1 MKKISTIVL
10 SALIAVTLSCAAAAA
25 PHAHSGHPQQKP
37 HHPHAPAP
45 IPPHDDAVLKKLS
58 QETEGVTLEDL
69 RYAYRNAQK
78 KDSIINAMNRP
89 GEAKPWY
96 EYRKIFIVPK
106 RIADGKNFMKNNRAI
121 FKKAEDRYHVA
132 PEIVASIIG
141 VETFYGQQMGKYRV
155 LDALYTLGF
164 HYPKRADYFSHEF
177 ANFVKLTKQQGWM
190 YSETLGSYAGAMG
203 MGQFMPW
210 SYLKWAVDFNND
222 GHKDLFHNNAD
233 AIGSVANYF
242 DSHEWHYGEP
252 VTVRVYPRDTAR
264 VERLLGNGTKPDI
277 TVGELRKLGVS
288 VPHEYDNDLRCKL
301 FKFEESA
308 GTWSYYAGFHNFYV
322 ITRYN
327 KSPLYARAVYELSLE
342 ISGKTSDYYDDDRHH
357 TPHHGGHAPAPKPP
371 VKPAPA
377 PKYPVK
383 PHDGHHRR

>member
-1 MKKISTIVL
+1 
-10 SALIAVTLSCAAAAA
+10 
-25 PHAHSGHPQQKP
+25 
-37 HHPHAPAP
+37 
-45 IPPHDDAVLKKLS
+45 
-58 QETEGVTLEDL
+58 
-69 RYAYRNAQK
+69 
-78 KDSIINAMNRP
+78 
-89 GEAKPWY
+89 
-96 EYRKIFIVPK
+96 
-106 RIADGKNFMKNNRAI
+106 
-121 FKKAEDRYHVA
+121 
-132 PEIVASIIG
+132 
-141 VETFYGQQMGKYRV
+141 
-155 LDALYTLGF
+155 
-164 HYPKRADYFSHEF
+164 
-177 ANFVKLTKQQGWM
+177 
-190 YSETLGSYAGAMG
+190 MG

-357 TPHHGGHAPAPKPP
+357 TPHHGGPAPAPKPP